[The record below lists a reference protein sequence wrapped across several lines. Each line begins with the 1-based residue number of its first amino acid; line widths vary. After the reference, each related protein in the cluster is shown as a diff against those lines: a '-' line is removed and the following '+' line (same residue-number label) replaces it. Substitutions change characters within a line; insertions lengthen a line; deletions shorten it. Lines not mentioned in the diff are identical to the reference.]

1 MTAVTLTV
9 MPPTATSMTEPVVLY
24 KPYTARQGRGYQKQN
39 NQSKQEYLFH
49 LLILPS
55 M

>member
-24 KPYTARQGRGYQKQN
+24 KPYIQPDRVEVIK
-39 NQSKQEYLFH
+39 SKITSLSKSIFFIY
-49 LLILPS
+49 
-55 M
+55 